1 MRQALVAWLAGAP
14 RVLPKA
20 SGRTPPPPYRGAGA
34 STQPAASPSL
44 PADAA
49 PSAVGQRLLAEAEAA
64 VARQELLQIASM
76 PAGADEPLE
85 AQLVTRWMF
94 EMPFTTP
101 QGAAVAQ
108 FEVGRDRRGAPAG
121 DEPAWRVAFSLDIEP
136 LGPIHARISLRVLHA
151 TVGLWAEIEIWIVRL
166 MQGHDLLTEAL
177 RRAQVSAE
185 IAIQAGAPPM
195 RAPETGRL
203 VDQTS

>member
-1 MRQALVAWLAGAP
+1 
-14 RVLPKA
+14 
-20 SGRTPPPPYRGAGA
+20 PYRGAGA

-44 PADAA
+44 PSDA
-49 PSAVGQRLLAEAEAA
+49 PLSAVGQRLLAETEGA

-85 AQLVTRWMF
+85 TQLVTRWMF

-108 FEVGRDRRGAPAG
+108 FEVGRDRRGTQEG
-121 DEPAWRVAFSLDIEP
+121 EEPAWRVAFSLDIEP
-136 LGPIHARISLRVLHA
+136 LGPIHARVSLRA
-151 TVGLWAEIEIWIVRL
+151 AQMTVGLWAEREVGLDRL
-166 MQGHDLLTEAL
+166 RQGQDLLAHAL
-177 RRAQVSAE
+177 RQADLSAE
-185 IAIQAGAPPM
+185 IAIQAGSPPM
-195 RAPETGRL
+195 RAPEAGRL